1 MGSWILHDPE
11 ATGSGLILH
20 PKESD
25 VHLSLGRPPF
35 QAPWLA
41 WAPASSAEN
50 AMKRNRLGS
59 SKAGLRLDDGTGEA
73 MLGGELF
80 ISRLTAE
87 DQQGGGGG
95 STTILRLEGLSLASG
110 TPQCQMKGATGQSGW
125 LNTLEKLRQEDCEA
139 T

>member
-1 MGSWILHDPE
+1 MGSWILHNPE
-11 ATGSGLILH
+11 ATGSGLILY

-50 AMKRNRLGS
+50 TVKRNRLGS

-80 ISRLTAE
+80 ISRLTSE
-87 DQQGGGGG
+87 DQQGERGWFHCN
-95 STTILRLEGLSLASG
+95 TELEGLSLASG

-125 LNTLEKLRQEDCEA
+125 LNTLEKLRQEDCEH
-139 T
+139 